1 MELWTREHA
10 VTLLPTIAVMLLL
23 AVVLRTALKGK
34 SWEVRMIPLH
44 ILSAM
49 LVLLEVGKQAVS
61 LYRGYDL
68 YHLPFHFCSLFIF
81 MLPMMSLYRGKHVHT
96 IGGITAALCGA
107 VTVMMLGYPS
117 LIYSAVDV
125 RQFFSDYL
133 SFHTVMFH
141 SIVVFAFI
149 LIIALQLH
157 TPNPGGEQKGVTIYM
172 LCFCA
177 ISATMAQLLQTN
189 FNNFY
194 SCNIAPLE
202 TLRLSLQ
209 GVLGYGITQVLY
221 VLIVTV
227 LDVFFVLGTYWLYCG
242 LRSLQIHKRPVIA

>member
-10 VTLLPTIAVMLLL
+10 ISLLPTIAVMLLV
-23 AVVLRTALKGK
+23 AAVLRVALKKK
-34 SWEVRMIPLH
+34 SWEVRMIPFH
-44 ILSAM
+44 VLSAV
-49 LVLLEVGKQAVS
+49 LVLLEIGKQVVS
-61 LYRGYDL
+61 VYRGYDL

-81 MLPMMSLYRGKHVHT
+81 MLPFMSLYRGKYVRT
-96 IGGITAALCGA
+96 VGGITAALCGA

-117 LIYSAVDV
+117 LIYGAGDV
-125 RQFFSDYL
+125 RNFFTDYL

-141 SIVVFAFI
+141 GIVVFAFI

-157 TPNPGGEQKGVTIYM
+157 VPNPHGEQKGVTIYI

-189 FNNFY
+189 YNNFY
-194 SCNIAPLE
+194 SCNIGPLE
-202 TLRLSLQ
+202 TLRLSIQ
-209 GVLGYGITQVLY
+209 GVLGYGVTQVLY

-227 LDVFFVLGTYWLYCG
+227 LDVFFVLGAYWLYRG
-242 LRSLQIHKRPVIA
+242 LRSLVTPKRPAIA